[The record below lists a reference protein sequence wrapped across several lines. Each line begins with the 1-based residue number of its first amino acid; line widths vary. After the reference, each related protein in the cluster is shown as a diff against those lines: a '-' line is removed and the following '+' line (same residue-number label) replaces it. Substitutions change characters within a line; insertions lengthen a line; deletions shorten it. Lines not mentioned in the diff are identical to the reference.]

1 MTGSRHHAGSRVAT
15 KAPTRSPQS
24 SQVADDQFYKSFSEK
39 SLTTY
44 GAGRRSRI
52 ERHRLD
58 LLHRFRK
65 APGTF
70 FEIGPGHGTLAEL
83 AVADGWDYTAIEAS
97 PILMEVLRKKGLKVI
112 DAWTPPMP
120 MADGSADVVYAD
132 QVLEHMRGIDDAR
145 QFTAEA
151 LRSLKPG
158 GMFFVVV
165 PDYLKE
171 RQFFWDVDYTHN
183 FVTTER
189 RIKQLF
195 NDGGFHILHIE
206 RAIGIATG
214 FKRDLLAAAS
224 VFINI
229 PGVDALSRHTGT
241 EDLVFKIRKNL
252 FETLTF
258 VARKPA

>member
-1 MTGSRHHAGSRVAT
+1 MARAGDRGSSDIASTCSHRFT
-15 KAPTRSPQS
+15 KAP
-24 SQVADDQFYKSFSEK
+24 
-39 SLTTY
+39 
-44 GAGRRSRI
+44 GA
-52 ERHRLD
+52 
-58 LLHRFRK
+58 
-65 APGTF
+65 F
-70 FEIGPGHGTLAEL
+70 FEIGPGHGTLGEARRRGRL
-83 AVADGWDYTAIEAS
+83 GLHRHRSQSDPDGG
-97 PILMEVLRKKGLKVI
+97 PPKKGLKVI
-112 DAWTPPMP
+112 EAWTPPMP
-120 MADGSADVVYAD
+120 MADASADVVYAD

-158 GMFFVVV
+158 GIFFVVV

-195 NDGGFHILHIE
+195 NDGGFEILHIE

-214 FKRDLLAAAS
+214 VKRDLLAAAA

-229 PGVDALSRHTGT
+229 PGVDALSRYTGT

-258 VARKPA
+258 VAQPASPR